1 MKKICKQEIN
11 KGKVGRGLG
20 EVHGRLERFPTKWK
34 QSDEVLIYGVNKS
47 EEIEE
52 ARKKEA
58 GGVRDLQQGV
68 MQLTQSRKRVTG
80 LNHTHQPHII
90 ILLFFLWPVLLLFS
104 HLSCRPSR
112 VNWAF
117 SSIEPFTSLCVLDKK
132 RKLAIL
138 PCLQWIS
145 YMIIYAVWQKLLS
158 AELKVMHQAIYREKL
173 WASLIRVHKKG
184 LAQLHKNRNSR
195 CNICGILINT
205 AKNRFCCH
213 LSEHDVPGERFK

>member
-1 MKKICKQEIN
+1 MKKIWKQQIN
-11 KGKVGRGLG
+11 KGKVGSRLR
-20 EVHGRLERFPTKWK
+20 EADGRLERFPAKWK
-34 QSDEVLIYGVNKS
+34 QSDEVLIYGVNEKKKS

-52 ARKKEA
+52 ARKREA

-68 MQLTQSRKRVTG
+68 MQLTQSRKRGTG

-112 VNWAF
+112 VNWTF
-117 SSIEPFTSLCVLDKK
+117 SSTEPFTSLCVLDIK

-158 AELKVMHQAIYREKL
+158 AELKVMHQVIYREKL

-184 LAQLHKNRNSR
+184 LAQLHKTRNLHSTD
-195 CNICGILINT
+195 CTQQWMQHMWHTNKYC
-205 AKNRFCCH
+205 K
-213 LSEHDVPGERFK
+213 K